1 MLSSMIEFSV
11 RLRGVVFA
19 LACLLA
25 GYGVFALSQSRLDVF
40 PEFAPPLVTVQTEA
54 PGLSA
59 EQVEQLVTQRVENVL
74 GGAIGLQSMRSQSIQ
89 GVSVVTLIFDES
101 VDIRRARQTVGEQLA
116 TVAGLPAGVGSP
128 RMTPLSS
135 STSTTLAIGLTSSTR
150 SLMELRSF
158 AEWTL
163 KPRLLASPGV
173 SDIGIYGGEVRQYQI
188 QADPAKLVRFGL
200 SLQDVVA
207 AAQRAT
213 GIRGAG
219 VLDTANQRLV
229 LDTVGQP
236 MDAGQ
241 LGQVVLQQKNGA
253 VVRLADI
260 GRVVAGQETPVS
272 GASIE
277 GRPGVVLMVS
287 NQYGSDIVSVTGK
300 VEERLAALKPALQA
314 EGIQLHADLFRP
326 ADFILTSTGH
336 LRNALLAGAA
346 LVVVVLFLF
355 LFNARAALISVA
367 AIPLSLLTAVIVL
380 YHFKVPLNTMTL
392 GGLAIALGEVVD
404 DAIVDVENIY
414 RRLRENRRSPTPRPA
429 VEVVIAASQEV
440 RGAVIYATFTVAAI
454 FLPLLTLSGVAGK
467 LFAPLGTAYILAIM
481 ASLLVALTLTPALC
495 CALLAGRSEDR
506 EEPRVARWMKLRY
519 AAVLHEVEEHWA
531 IALLVVG
538 GFLAAALIALP
549 FFSREF
555 LPELREGHFILHMQA
570 APGTSIRESM
580 RVGEHVSHALLEVPD
595 VRTVAQRVGRTA
607 QGIDVFG
614 PQYSEFEVGLTPG
627 LGAEEQEQALAA
639 LRAKLAGFPG
649 LVFTAETF
657 LTERVQETISGYTA
671 PVIVNIY
678 GPNLDV
684 LDNLGAQVAKALN
697 AVPGAAGVALQA
709 PAALPALSIR
719 LRQDQ
724 LARWGLAPVDV
735 MEAIQA
741 ACQGAQV
748 AQVYDANAVVNVA
761 VMLAEEARRSPA
773 QIGELPLRAG
783 DGTILPL
790 SRVADIRQAD
800 GRYLILHD
808 GAQRLQRVT
817 AQVGGRPVGQ
827 FVGEARK
834 RVEADVKLPRGYSV
848 VFAGEAQAQ
857 AGAQRELAMYFAV
870 AAVAICLLVYL
881 ALRSTRALVLVMTNL
896 PFALVG
902 GALAVFA
909 TGGNLTLGSMVG
921 FVTLFGITLRNSIM
935 LISHY
940 RHLVQHEGHAWNMDT
955 ATLGATERLAPIL
968 MTALVTGLGLLPLA
982 IQSGE
987 PGNEIEGPMAIV
999 ILGGL
1004 FTSTLLN
1011 LLVLPAL
1018 ALRFGRFD
1026 AAAPDN
1032 VKPTRLARNTS
1043 P

>member
-1 MLSSMIEFSV
+1 MLTSIIEFSV
-11 RLRGVVFA
+11 RMRGVIFA

-25 GYGVFALSQSRLDVF
+25 GYGVFALTQSRQDVF

-74 GGAIGLQSMRSQSIQ
+74 GGSIGLQSMRSQSIQ
-89 GVSVVTLIFDES
+89 GVSVITLIFDES
-101 VDIRRARQTVGEQLA
+101 VDIGRARQTVGEQLS
-116 TVAGLPAGVGSP
+116 TVAGTLPNGVASP
-128 RMTPLSS
+128 KMTPLSS
-135 STSTTLAIGLTSSTR
+135 STSVTLAIGLTSSTR
-150 SLMELRSF
+150 SLMDLRSF

-173 SDIGIYGGEVRQYQI
+173 SDIGIYGGEIKQYQV
-188 QADPAKLVRFGL
+188 QVDPAKLVQFGL
-200 SLQDVVA
+200 SLQDVVS

-213 GIRGAG
+213 GIRGSG

-229 LDTVGQP
+229 LNTVGQL
-236 MDAGQ
+236 MSADQ
-241 LGQVVLQQKNGA
+241 LGQVVLLQKNGA
-253 VVRLADI
+253 VVRLANV
-260 GRVVAGQETPVS
+260 GKVVAGQEAPVS
-272 GASIE
+272 GANIQ

-287 NQYGSDIVSVTGK
+287 NQYGSDIVSVTRN
-300 VEERLAALKPALQA
+300 VESSLAGLKPALRA

-326 ADFILTSTGH
+326 ADFIMTSTGH
-336 LRNALLAGAA
+336 LQHALMVGAA
-346 LVVVVLFLF
+346 LVVIVLFLF
-355 LFNARAALISVA
+355 LFNVRTALISVA
-367 AIPLSLLTAVIVL
+367 AIPLSLLTAIIVL
-380 YHFKVPLNTMTL
+380 HHFNVPLNTMTL

-404 DAIVDVENIY
+404 DAIIDVENIY
-414 RRLRENRRSPTPRPA
+414 RRLRENRRSPNPRPA

-454 FLPLLTLSGVAGK
+454 FLPVLTMSGVAGK
-467 LFAPLGTAYILAIM
+467 LFAPLGTAYILAII

-495 CALLAGRSEDR
+495 YTMLAGRTEDHA
-506 EEPRVARWMKLRY
+506 EPRVVQWVKRHYVAI
-519 AAVLHEVEEHWA
+519 LHEVEEHWA

-538 GFLAAALIALP
+538 SFLVAALIALP
-549 FFSREF
+549 FFSRAF

-580 RVGEHVSHALLEVPD
+580 RVGEHVSRALLEVPNI
-595 VRTVAQRVGRTA
+595 RTVAQRVGRTA

-614 PQYSEFEVGLTPG
+614 PQYSEFEVGLKAG
-627 LGAEEQEQALAA
+627 LGAEEQEQALGAM
-639 LRAKLAGFPG
+639 RAKLADFPG

-671 PVIVNIY
+671 PVIVHVY
-678 GPNLDV
+678 GPDLDV
-684 LDNLGAQVAKALN
+684 LDGLGAQVAKALN
-697 AVPGAAGVALQA
+697 TVSGAAGVTLQA
-709 PAALPALSIR
+709 PTALPQLSIR

-724 LARWGLAPVDV
+724 LTRWGLAPVDV
-735 MEAIQA
+735 MEAIQTA
-741 ACQGAQV
+741 YQGAQV

-761 VMLAEEARRSPA
+761 VILADEARRSPT
-773 QIGELPLRAG
+773 QLGELPLRAG
-783 DGTILPL
+783 DGTIVPL
-790 SRVADIRQAD
+790 DRLADIRQTD

-808 GAQRLQRVT
+808 SAQRLQTVT
-817 AQVGGRPVGQ
+817 AQVSGKPVGE
-827 FVGEARK
+827 FVAEAQK
-834 RVEADVKLPRGYSV
+834 RVESAVKLPQGYSI

-857 AGAQRELAMYFAV
+857 ASAQRDLMMYFAV
-870 AAVAICLLVYL
+870 SAVVICLLIYL
-881 ALRSTRALVLVMTNL
+881 ALRNIRGLVLVMMNL

-902 GALAVFA
+902 GALTVFA

-935 LISHY
+935 LVSHY
-940 RHLVQHEGHAWNMDT
+940 QHLVHHEGYPWNMET
-955 ATLGATERLAPIL
+955 ATLGASERLTPIL

-987 PGNEIEGPMAIV
+987 PGNEIEGPMAVV

-1004 FTSTLLN
+1004 FTSTVLN

-1018 ALRFGRFD
+1018 ALRFGRFGR
-1026 AAAPDN
+1026 PERM
-1032 VKPTRLARNTS
+1032 PL
-1043 P
+1043 

>member
-1 MLSSMIEFSV
+1 MLSSLIEFSV

-25 GYGVFALSQSRLDVF
+25 GYGVFTLTQSRLDVF

-74 GGAIGLQSMRSQSIQ
+74 GGAIGLQSMRSRSIQ

-101 VDIRRARQTVGEQLA
+101 VDIQRARQTVGEQLA
-116 TVAGLPAGVGSP
+116 TVAGLPAGAGSP

-135 STSTTLAIGLTSSTR
+135 STSVTLAIGLTTGTR
-150 SLMELRSF
+150 SLMDLRSF

-173 SDIGIYGGEVRQYQI
+173 SDIGIYGGEIRQYQI
-188 QADPAKLVRFGL
+188 QADPARLVRFGL

-236 MDAGQ
+236 MDAEQ

-260 GRVVAGQETPVS
+260 GQVVAGQETPVS
-272 GASIE
+272 GASVQ

-287 NQYGSDIVSVTGK
+287 NQYGSDIVSVTRN

-326 ADFILTSTGH
+326 ADFILTSTGQ
-336 LRNALLAGAA
+336 LRKALLVGAA

-355 LFNARAALISVA
+355 LFDARAALISVA
-367 AIPLSLLTAVIVL
+367 AIPLSLLAAIIVL

-414 RRLRENRRSPTPRPA
+414 RRLRENRRSPDPRPA

-467 LFAPLGTAYILAIM
+467 LFAPLGTAYLLAIM
-481 ASLLVALTLTPALC
+481 ASLLVALTVTPALC
-495 CALLAGRSEDR
+495 YTMLAGRSDDQA
-506 EEPRVARWMKLRY
+506 EPRAYRWMKRRY
-519 AAVLHEVEEHWA
+519 AAALHEVEEHWA

-570 APGTSIRESM
+570 APGTSIQESM
-580 RVGEHVSHALLEVPD
+580 RVGEHVSRALLEVPD
-595 VRTVAQRVGRTA
+595 VRTVAQRAGRTA

-627 LGAEEQEQALAA
+627 LGAEEQEQALGA

-649 LVFTAETF
+649 LAFTAETF
-657 LTERVQETISGYTA
+657 LAERVQETISGHTA

-678 GPNLDV
+678 GPDLDV

-719 LRQDQ
+719 LRQDA
-724 LARWGLAPVDV
+724 LARRGLAPVDV

-741 ACQGAQV
+741 AYQGAQV
-748 AQVYDANAVVNVA
+748 ALVYDANAVINVA
-761 VMLAEEARRSPA
+761 VVLAEEARRSPA
-773 QIGELPLRAG
+773 QVGELPLRAG

-790 SRVADIRQAD
+790 ARVADIRQAE

-808 GAQRLQRVT
+808 GAQRLQTVT
-817 AQVGGRPVGQ
+817 AQVGGRPVGE
-827 FVGEARK
+827 FVGEAQK
-834 RVEADVKLPRGYSV
+834 RVDADVRLPRGYSI

-857 AGAQRELAMYFAV
+857 AGAQRELLMVFVV

-902 GALAVFA
+902 GALTVFA
-909 TGGNLTLGSMVG
+909 TGGNLALGSMVG

-940 RHLVQHEGHAWNMDT
+940 RQLVQHEGHAWNRDT
-955 ATLGATERLAPIL
+955 ATLGACERLAPIL

-982 IQSGE
+982 IRSGE
-987 PGNEIEGPMAIV
+987 PGNEIEGPMAVV

-1026 AAAPDN
+1026 RARPID
-1032 VKPTRLARNTS
+1032 VERSRLARNT
-1043 P
+1043 PP